1 MRALIN
7 IGHGEGFGL
16 PLFEAA
22 YNGLPLITIPWSG
35 QMDFIC
41 KPNKKGKKYPRV
53 ARVDFDIKQVQ
64 PEAVW
69 DGVVQKDSMWAYA
82 KEQSYK
88 RVLKDVLEKQTHY
101 RKEAEALKNYILEEF
116 TEEKMLAA
124 FAEHVY
130 NPSEEELE
138 WMQALDEIE
147 IL

>member
-1 MRALIN
+1 
-7 IGHGEGFGL
+7 
-16 PLFEAA
+16 
-22 YNGLPLITIPWSG
+22 
-35 QMDFIC
+35 MDFIC

-124 FAEHVY
+124 FADQVY
-130 NPSEEELE
+130 DPSSEELE
-138 WMQALDEIE
+138 WLAALDELE
-147 IL
+147 IG

>member
-1 MRALIN
+1 LYV
-7 IGHGEGFGL
+7 E
-16 PLFEAA
+16 
-22 YNGLPLITIPWSG
+22 T
-35 QMDFIC
+35 
-41 KPNKKGKKYPRV
+41 KGKKTPMFTSV
-53 ARVDFDIKQVQ
+53 AHDLKSIQ

-130 NPSEEELE
+130 DPSEEESE
-138 WMQALDEIE
+138 WLAALNEIV